1 MQCVIDQCRININR
15 INAISKIYDED
26 EEIIKLKVKGTTALR
41 LHPLMMKKIVFT
53 ASEMATELNVHIN
66 TIQIILNKLIDL
78 KMIVKEKK
86 NNTNR
91 ITYRYKKVYDVFVDK
106 M

>member
-1 MQCVIDQCRININR
+1 
-15 INAISKIYDED
+15 
-26 EEIIKLKVKGTTALR
+26 
-41 LHPLMMKKIVFT
+41 
-53 ASEMATELNVHIN
+53 MATELNVHIN